1 MTDLRNHF
9 KRWLVNQGLA
19 ETTKNGRPGTVY
31 EYLKRID
38 RLTGKI
44 FKWKD
49 NWDLVAKHIFF
60 ILVVFLICPKTR
72 KEPTSVELENIYQIL
87 IQVGLSEQ
95 LIQIIREDSYKNID
109 SVLFDVWNTAND
121 NNKNRTALL
130 KYYEFL
136 RSTEYPLV
144 SDHTRSKSIYEEID
158 KVLSKRRDN
167 RYDTFQIEMEMT
179 STNKRARTILP
190 SSRYDTDRLSAEE
203 VAIALGC
210 SVQTVYRLGLKTY
223 SSRPA
228 YSVRDVQA
236 YMNKH
241 FHPSNHSETVFVH
254 KNIDYNKG
262 WLSAQDAADKIG
274 CSVTKVIRYRREH
287 RIAYIDFSKR
297 LVRYF
302 LPDIELIAA
311 EEKQKK
317 QSKR

>member
-1 MTDLRNHF
+1 MTDLRNQL
-9 KRWLVNQGLA
+9 KKWLISQGLA

-38 RLTGKI
+38 RLASRI
-44 FKWKD
+44 FKRKD
-49 NWDLVAKHIFF
+49 SWDLIAKHIFF

-72 KEPTSVELENIYQIL
+72 TKPRIAELEDIHQIL
-87 IQVGLSEQ
+87 KQIGLSEQ
-95 LIQIIREDSYKNID
+95 LIQAIREESYND
-109 SVLFDVWNTAND
+109 VDTVLCDIWNKSKD
-121 NNKNRTALL
+121 NQKNRVAIL

-136 RSTEYPLV
+136 RSTEYPLGN
-144 SDHTRSKSIYEEID
+144 DYTKSKSIYEEID
-158 KVLSKRRDN
+158 KFLSKLRDN
-167 RYDTFQIEMEMT
+167 RYDVFHIEMEMT
-179 STNKRARTILP
+179 SSNKRARTIQP
-190 SSRYDTDRLSAEE
+190 SSKYDTDRLSAEE

-241 FHPSNHSETVFVH
+241 FHPSINSETAFQH
-254 KNIDYNKG
+254 KNIGYDNVWWK
-262 WLSAQDAADKIG
+262 AQDAADKIG
-274 CSVTKVIRYRREH
+274 CSVTKVIRYRNEH